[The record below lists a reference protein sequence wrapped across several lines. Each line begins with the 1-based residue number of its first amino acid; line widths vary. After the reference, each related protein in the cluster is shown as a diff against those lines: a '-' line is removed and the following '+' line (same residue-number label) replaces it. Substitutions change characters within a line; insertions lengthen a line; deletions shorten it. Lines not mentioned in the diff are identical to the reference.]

1 MKHLLLLGA
10 LAATTLIAVAAPK
23 TAAPAPKA
31 PAKVAPKPALKTL
44 SYCPISGEK
53 LPAKKQGATTY
64 KGYNIAFCCPGC
76 PEEFKA
82 LSPKE
87 KDAKI
92 AAIVAKQAK
101 AEAKPAGKKA

>member
-1 MKHLLLLGA
+1 MKNLLLLGA
-10 LAATTLIAVAAPK
+10 LAAATCAAVAAPK
-23 TAAPAPKA
+23 T
-31 PAKVAPKPALKTL
+31 PAKVAPKVALKTL
-44 SYCPISGEK
+44 NYCPMTGEK
-53 LPAKKQGATTY
+53 LPAKKLGATTY

-92 AAIVAKQAK
+92 AAIAAKQAK
-101 AEAKPAGKKA
+101 NAAKPGGKKA